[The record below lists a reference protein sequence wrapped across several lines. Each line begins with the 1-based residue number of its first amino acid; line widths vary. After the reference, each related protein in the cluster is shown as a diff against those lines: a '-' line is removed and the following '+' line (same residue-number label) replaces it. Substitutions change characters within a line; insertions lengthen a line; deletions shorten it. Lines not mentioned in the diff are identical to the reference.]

1 MEITDE
7 LRLTAAVSADQALKL
22 KRRRK
27 ALSEVPEKSAF
38 FLAVFKVHTE
48 LALYHFLRFFRDFF
62 L

>member
-7 LRLTAAVSADQALKL
+7 LRLTVVVSADQALKL
-22 KRRRK
+22 KRRSK
-27 ALSEVPEKSAF
+27 ALLEVPEKSAF

-48 LALYHFLRFFRDFF
+48 LALYHFLRI

>member
-7 LRLTAAVSADQALKL
+7 LRLTVVVSADQALKL

-27 ALSEVPEKSAF
+27 ALLEVPEKSAF

-48 LALYHFLRFFRDFF
+48 PALYHFLRI